1 VDGLECQIF
10 PLTSA
15 YFFARINIVM
25 SSRKKRAV
33 AHVQLNQSERYLDGA
48 DVVIVGN
55 GIAGLVAAIET
66 RRHLPDR
73 PIVIIT
79 DQLHPTIHTP
89 ALKQFAIAKL
99 TREQLLAY
107 PAGTEWA
114 ERIHVVNAHVEE
126 IQAQS
131 KYIGISG
138 NRCFGYGSLLIATGS
153 TPVGLPDQIPG
164 CHFDG
169 VMSLHRLEDY
179 LDLRRRLP
187 EVREAVVIGGGA
199 HACETV
205 MGLLHWG
212 IRVHWLLRSKTFMAR
227 MLDQTGSEMV
237 LNNVR
242 RAGAIIHTETEI
254 KGIVGRVGAVA
265 GVVTDQSQLLPCQ
278 LVLTCTG
285 TQPAVTLAQQC
296 SVPMQYKNGILVDD
310 KLRTSVRDIY
320 AAGDVAALR
329 HPQTGTYETRAQWYA
344 AVAQGRI
351 AGAMMAGHD
360 ELSRQPLGVPW
371 HATQLGELSMLT
383 VGEPLSE
390 NRQVMILTDTS
401 QGGYRRLAIADDR
414 LVGYLSVGTTPPDS
428 LAIKQIIDQGEAIG
442 NLTNA
447 LLKGNFDAHISL
459 SQQKSHAVKKWI
471 TGQLLAVGNQL
482 SSTTQTHGLPH
493 TDPVVPV
500 PQALP
505 VHIPA
510 EHAIRPQEEQSRSI
524 PTTQD
529 QLRKQRAFYEEE
541 LNPFT
546 GNLPIVFE
554 QKRDNDRGLFL
565 EEDIENDP
573 EHVGPFIE
581 DIGPFSGN
589 LPAIDDR
596 LLESQKQSAK
606 PQRIRPTRKLLAYV
620 EEGLH
625 V

>member
-1 VDGLECQIF
+1 
-10 PLTSA
+10 
-15 YFFARINIVM
+15 M
-25 SSRKKRAV
+25 SSGKNRAV
-33 AHVQLNQSERYLDGA
+33 ARVQLNHGERYLDGA
-48 DVVIVGN
+48 DIVIVGN
-55 GIAGLVAAIET
+55 GIAGLAAAIEA

-79 DQLHPTIHTP
+79 DQLHPTINTP

-153 TPVGLPDQIPG
+153 TPVGLPDQMPG
-164 CHFDG
+164 CRFDG
-169 VMSLHRLEDY
+169 AMSLHRLEDY
-179 LDLRRRLP
+179 LDLRRHLP

-212 IRVHWLLRSKTFMAR
+212 IRVHWLIRSKRFMAR
-227 MLDQTGSEMV
+227 MLDQTSSEMV

-242 RAGAIIHTETEI
+242 RAGGAIIHTETEI

-265 GVVTDQSQLLPCQ
+265 GVVTNQSQLLPCQ

-285 TQPAVTLAQQC
+285 TQPVVTLAQQC
-296 SVPMQYKNGILVDD
+296 SVPMQYKNGILVDG

-320 AAGDVAALR
+320 AAGDVAALCN
-329 HPQTGTYETRAQWYA
+329 PQTGTYETQAQWYA

-383 VGEPLSE
+383 VGEPLSAD
-390 NRQVMILTDTS
+390 RQTMILTDTS
-401 QGGYRRLAIADDR
+401 QGGYRRLAIVDDR

-428 LAIKQIIDQGEAIG
+428 LAIKQIIDEGESIRD
-442 NLTNA
+442 LTNA
-447 LLKGNFDAHISL
+447 LLKGNFDARISL

-471 TGQLLAVGNQL
+471 TGQLLVASSPL
-482 SSTTQTHGLPH
+482 TSTTQTHGLPH

-500 PQALP
+500 PSMAHALP
-505 VHIPA
+505 VSIPA
-510 EHAIRPQEEQSRSI
+510 EHAIRPREEQSYLI

-529 QLRKQRAFYEEE
+529 QLREQRAFYEEE

-554 QKRDNDRGLFL
+554 QKRDHDRGLFL
-565 EEDIENDP
+565 QEESENGP
-573 EHVGPFIE
+573 EHVGPFTE

-589 LPAIDDR
+589 LPAIYDQV
-596 LLESQKQSAK
+596 LESQQQSAQS
-606 PQRIRPTRKLLAYV
+606 QRIRPTRKLLEYV
-620 EEGLH
+620 ENE